1 MHEHRADLSL
11 SNHQVLYLKMQ
22 KISVVTKRILKA
34 DSFKRVSINVH
45 FMNFGQL
52 VFSDLP
58 SESVG
63 KQILSKAI
71 NLKEYIYQTDTW
83 KHSLVNPV
91 IIIEEGV

>member
-1 MHEHRADLSL
+1 
-11 SNHQVLYLKMQ
+11 
-22 KISVVTKRILKA
+22 
-34 DSFKRVSINVH
+34 
-45 FMNFGQL
+45 MNFGQL
-52 VFSDLP
+52 VFPDLP

-83 KHSLVNPV
+83 KHSLVNPA